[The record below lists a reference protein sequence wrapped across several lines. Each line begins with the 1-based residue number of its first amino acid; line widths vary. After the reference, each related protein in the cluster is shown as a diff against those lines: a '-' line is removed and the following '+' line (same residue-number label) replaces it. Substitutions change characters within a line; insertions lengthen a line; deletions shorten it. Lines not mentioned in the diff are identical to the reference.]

1 MTKGHLKVGKQ
12 GTELNRIK
20 YQLQIMV
27 QYFIRLCQNLAYD
40 RHRLTLSITYVHV
53 FGKQIIP
60 NKIKKISSALTR
72 PI

>member
-27 QYFIRLCQNLAYD
+27 QYFIRLSQNLAYD
-40 RHRLTLSITYVHV
+40 TSNDCDFAKYS
-53 FGKQIIP
+53 
-60 NKIKKISSALTR
+60 KKESVQTEIV
-72 PI
+72 